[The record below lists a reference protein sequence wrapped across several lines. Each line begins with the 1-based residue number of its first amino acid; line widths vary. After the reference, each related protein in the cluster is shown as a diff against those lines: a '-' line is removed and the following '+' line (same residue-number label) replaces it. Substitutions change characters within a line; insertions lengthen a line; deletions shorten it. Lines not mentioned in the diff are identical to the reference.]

1 MKTDVVIVG
10 AGLSG
15 LAAARQLS
23 IFGFDVTVLESAR
36 RVGGRV
42 QTDLH
47 ESGALLDRGFQL
59 YNPAYPEAARVLD
72 HEALDLRPFSAAVIA
87 ATPHGHVKLA
97 DPRTI
102 PGWALPSASWSSG
115 SPISKLAFVR
125 YALAQSK
132 RSAADISRHNDQSA
146 LNALRNAG
154 VSGSFLKEV
163 IQPFLAGVFLEPE
176 LNTSSRFLDVVLK
189 SFVRGTPAVPAR
201 GMQSIPDQLAA
212 ALPAGCLHL
221 NTTVTS
227 VTNDSVIADGK
238 TWNAK
243 AVILA
248 TDSSTAASLTDI
260 SVPAWNSVTT
270 WYHLAPLAEASE
282 LTDGRPVLVV
292 NGGGVEPIGPQSII
306 NSVVMTHAAP
316 EYAPGHTL
324 IATSALGIHP
334 ANRPLLPALA
344 TLYSTDTS
352 TWELIGH
359 YPIPHALP
367 TMSPPWTLNQPTTIQ
382 STTNGSVYLAGDY
395 RATSSIQGAMVSGRR
410 AADSVIAALHGIR
423 DTGIPYEG
431 RVRG

>member
-23 IFGFDVTVLESAR
+23 IFGFDVVLLESGE

-72 HEALDLRPFSAAVIA
+72 HEALDLRSFSAAVIA
-87 ATPHGHVKLA
+87 ATPHGQVKLA
-97 DPRTI
+97 DPRKI
-102 PGWALPSASWSSG
+102 PSWALQSASWSSG
-115 SPISKLAFVR
+115 SATSKISFIR
-125 YALAQSK
+125 YALAQ
-132 RSAADISRHNDQSA
+132 RQRPAAEIAHQTDQSA

-163 IQPFLAGVFLEPE
+163 IHPFLAGVFLESDLE
-176 LNTSSRFLDVVLK
+176 TSSRFLDMVLK
-189 SFVRGTPAVPAR
+189 SFLRGTPSVPAR
-201 GMQSIPDQLAA
+201 GMQAIPDQLAA
-212 ALPAGCLHL
+212 ALPAGFLHL
-221 NTTVTS
+221 NTPVTS
-227 VTNDSVIADGK
+227 VTGDSVIADGK

-248 TDSSTAASLTDI
+248 TDSSTAASLTNI
-260 SVPAWNSVTT
+260 AVPAWNSVTT
-270 WYHLAPLAEASE
+270 WYHLAPLAESAE

-306 NSVVMTHAAP
+306 NSVVMTNAAP

-334 ANRPLLPALA
+334 ADRPLLPALSS
-344 TLYSTDTS
+344 LYSTDTS
-352 TWELIGH
+352 TWEMIGH

-367 TMSPPWTLNQPTTIQ
+367 TMSPPWELNQPTK
-382 STTNGSVYLAGDY
+382 TTPADGSVYLAGDY

-423 DTGIPYEG
+423 DTEIPYEG